1 MQTQLAID
9 ISNHQGEISR
19 EQFREMKRLGVRT
32 VICGTDGSAEKP
44 LVYRQQIEAAAAEGL
59 RVEAYLYLYFA
70 GDVRARTAAK
80 LDMIQQVGR
89 VSRVWLDC
97 EDQQHSF
104 GPEEL
109 VGRIAAARDLVQE
122 RGLRTGIY
130 TGRWWWE
137 PYTNNEGGFWDLPLW
152 IAAYGPNE
160 VNLNME
166 PLGGWRAC
174 LRKQYSDQGSLAG
187 ISPLDLDIELVE
199 DVPSG
204 EPAPDHQPEQPAV
217 DRSNQAVV
225 RIDEAMTALGAARA
239 LLT

>member
-19 EQFREMKRLGVRT
+19 EQFRELARLGVRT
-32 VICGTDGSAEKP
+32 VICGTDGSATAP
-44 LVYRQQIEAAAAEGL
+44 LVYPQQIEAAAAEGI
-59 RVEAYLYLYFA
+59 RAEAYVYLYFA
-70 GDVRARTAAK
+70 GDVRARTTAK

-97 EDQQHSF
+97 EDTAHSF

-130 TGRWWWE
+130 TGRWWWG
-137 PYTNNEGGFWDLPLW
+137 PYTNNEAGFWDLPLW
-152 IAAYGPNE
+152 LAAYGPGE

-174 LRKQYSDQGSLAG
+174 LRKQYSDRGSLAG
-187 ISPLDLDIELVE
+187 ISPLDLDIELAE
-199 DVPSG
+199 DVPSS
-204 EPAPDHQPEQPAV
+204 EPAPETEPQQPTP
-217 DRSNQAVV
+217 DRTNQAVV
-225 RIDEAMTALGAARA
+225 RIDEAMTALAGARA